1 VVTTAL
7 WASGATCVVTLGGG
21 IIALRLR
28 AHRGVVYAFS
38 AGALVATALMEV
50 VPSALTS
57 LDASIPALMPEHLL
71 VACTLGFLCFYLLEQ
86 ATHGGAVDDD
96 AAHHA
101 HTHPACLWG
110 AAGIGVHSFLDGFAI
125 GQAFQAGG
133 EVGGAIG
140 LGVLLHKVA
149 DGVSAVGIML
159 GSQHTLATTRGVL
172 LAIAAAPIV
181 GVLAQQVVGLSP
193 LFFSLMLGWFA
204 GVFLYLGATSLLPT
218 AHEVSRSRWLPLATV
233 AGAAMIYLAHWL
245 AQ

>member
-1 VVTTAL
+1 MVTTAL

-21 IIALRLR
+21 FIALRLR
-28 AHRGVVYAFS
+28 AHRGLVYAFS
-38 AGALVATALMEV
+38 AGALVAAALMEV
-50 VPSALTS
+50 VPNALSSLDEAGTS
-57 LDASIPALMPEHLL
+57 LTPHHLL
-71 VACTLGFLCFYLLEQ
+71 LACTLGFLCFYLLEQ
-86 ATHGGAVDDD
+86 TTHGGVVDDD

-159 GSQHTLATTRGVL
+159 GSQHTVAMTRAVLLVVAGAPIAGVL
-172 LAIAAAPIV
+172 V
-181 GVLAQQVVGLSP
+181 QQVIGMSP
-193 LFFSLMLGWFA
+193 PVFSLMLGWFA

-218 AHEVSRSRWLPLATV
+218 AHEVSRSRWLPLATLI
-233 AGAAMIYLAHWL
+233 GAAVIYLAHWL
-245 AQ
+245 AE

>member
-1 VVTTAL
+1 M
-7 WASGATCVVTLGGG
+7 VTLGGG
-21 IIALRLR
+21 ILALRLR
-28 AHRGVVYAFS
+28 AYRGVVYAFS
-38 AGALVATALMEV
+38 AGALIATALMEI

-57 LDASIPALMPEHLL
+57 ADASGSSLLPEHLL
-71 VACTLGFLCFYLLEQ
+71 LACTLGFLCFYLLEQ

-172 LAIAAAPIV
+172 LAIAAAPV
-181 GVLAQQVVGLSP
+181 AGVLVQQVIGMSP
-193 LFFSLMLGWFA
+193 PVFSLMLGWFA

-218 AHEVSRSRWLPLATV
+218 AHEVSRSRWLPLAT
-233 AGAAMIYLAHWL
+233 ATGAALVYAAHWL
-245 AQ
+245 AE